1 MRIQLPPKLPKWPF
15 LLGDALLL
23 GLAVVVYLRGAASM
37 GHWEILACA
46 LCIIVGAGLS
56 VLPFLLEY
64 RAVVRLSEASSLGDA
79 MVQFKNLEQLAA
91 QIGYATNQWQV
102 VRESADKTANVAREI
117 ASGMA
122 AEVKGFNEFLQR
134 ANESEKATL
143 RLEVDK
149 LRRAEGEW
157 LQVLVRMLDHIY
169 ALHQA
174 ALRSR
179 QPGIAEELGK
189 FQNACHDAARRVGL
203 TPFVAV
209 PAEPFDAQ
217 RHQLLENDAK
227 PPADASVDETIASGY
242 TFQGRLLRPA
252 VVKLRNGN
260 GHEAGK
266 IAAVAIETPD
276 ASGEGEGK
284 RSTFNV
290 QRAS

>member
-1 MRIQLPPKLPKWPF
+1 MHIQVSARLPKWPF

-23 GLAVVVYLRGAASM
+23 GLVFFIYVQGRSPL
-37 GHWEILACA
+37 GHWEILACV
-46 LCIIVGAGLS
+46 LCILSGAVLS

-64 RAVVRLSEASSLGDA
+64 RAFVRLTEATDLTAA
-79 MVQFKNLEQLAA
+79 MAQFKNLEQLAA
-91 QIGYATNQWQV
+91 QIGYSTNQWQV
-102 VRESADKTANVAREI
+102 VRESADKTANAARDI
-117 ASGMA
+117 AAGMA

-169 ALHQA
+169 ALYQA
-174 ALRSR
+174 AVRSR

-217 RHQLLENDAK
+217 RHQLLEGDSA
-227 PPADASVDETIASGY
+227 PATNAAVDETIASGY

-260 GHEAGK
+260 GHATAK
-266 IAAVAIETPD
+266 IAAEV
-276 ASGEGEGK
+276 G
-284 RSTFNV
+284 
-290 QRAS
+290 